1 MNWRFTMSEALDM
14 HKKWHGKLEIIS
26 KAPVQNA
33 HDLSVAYTP
42 GVAEP
47 CVEIAKDPSLAYI
60 YTGKHNLVAV
70 VTDGSAVLGLGNIGG
85 LAGMPVMEGK
95 CCLFKKFGGVD
106 AFPICLSTQNT
117 QEIIDTCVAIAP
129 TFGGINLE
137 DISAPRC
144 FEIEEALKS
153 KLDIPVFHDDQHG
166 TAIVVLAALKNAL
179 KIVGKQLS
187 EITAT
192 ILGTGAAG
200 GAIARLLLAAG
211 VKDLVLVDR
220 KGILYKG
227 REGMDW
233 SKTALAELTN
243 KAGKKGGA
251 KEALEGSD
259 VLIGVSGPDTV
270 TADMVKGMADK
281 PIVFAM
287 SNPVPEIYPDEAKKG
302 GAAVVG
308 TGRSDY
314 ANQINNVLAFP
325 GIFRGALDA
334 RASAITENM
343 KLAAVNALAGLVSD
357 EELNADY
364 ILPKAFDDRVGV
376 AVAKAVREQAVAD
389 KVNRV

>member
-1 MNWRFTMSEALDM
+1 MSEALDM
-14 HKKWHGKLEIIS
+14 HKKWHGKLEVIS

-47 CVEIAKDPSLAYI
+47 CVEIAKDPSLAYT

-106 AFPICLSTQNT
+106 AFPICLSTQDT
-117 QEIIDTCVAIAP
+117 KEIIDACVAIAP

-144 FEIEEALKS
+144 FEIEEALKE

-166 TAIVVLAALKNAL
+166 TAIVVLAALINAL
-179 KIVGKQLS
+179 KIVGKKL
-187 EITAT
+187 ENVTAA

-211 VKDLVLVDR
+211 VKDLTLVDR

-233 SKTALAELTN
+233 SKTQLAELTN

-251 KEALEGSD
+251 KEALEGAD
-259 VLIGVSGPDTV
+259 VLIGVSGPNTV
-270 TADMVKGMADK
+270 SADMVKGMAEK

-343 KLAAVNALAGLVSD
+343 KLAAVKALAGLVSD

-364 ILPKAFDDRVGV
+364 ILPKAFDERVG
-376 AVAKAVREQAVAD
+376 ATVAKAVYDQAFKD
-389 KVNRV
+389 KVNRI

>member
-1 MNWRFTMSEALDM
+1 MSEALDM
-14 HKKWHGKLEIIS
+14 HKKWHGKLEVIS

-47 CVEIAKDPSLAYI
+47 CVEIAKDPSLAYT

-106 AFPICLSTQNT
+106 AFPICLSTQDT
-117 QEIIDTCVAIAP
+117 KEIIDACVAIAP

-144 FEIEEALKS
+144 FEIEEALKE

-166 TAIVVLAALKNAL
+166 TAIVVLAALTNAL
-179 KIVGKQLS
+179 KIVGKKL
-187 EITAT
+187 ENVTAA

-211 VKDLVLVDR
+211 VKDLTLVDR

-233 SKTALAELTN
+233 SKTQLAELTN
-243 KAGKKGGA
+243 KA
-251 KEALEGSD
+251 
-259 VLIGVSGPDTV
+259 DTV
-270 TADMVKGMADK
+270 TADMVKGMAEK

-343 KLAAVNALAGLVSD
+343 KLAAVKALAGLVSD

-364 ILPKAFDDRVGV
+364 ILPKAFDERVG
-376 AVAKAVREQAVAD
+376 ATVAKAVYEQAFKD
-389 KVNRV
+389 KVNRI

>member
-1 MNWRFTMSEALDM
+1 MSEALEM
-14 HKKWHGKLEIIS
+14 HKKWGGKLNIDS
-26 KAPVQNA
+26 KAPVNDA

-47 CVEIAKDPSLAYI
+47 CLEIAKDASLAYT

-70 VTDGSAVLGLGNIGG
+70 ITDGSAVLGLGNIGG

-95 CCLFKKFGGVD
+95 CCLFKKFGDVD

-117 QEIIDTCVAIAP
+117 KEIIDTCVAIAP

-144 FEIEEALKS
+144 FEIEQALKE

-179 KIVGKQLS
+179 KIVGKKL
-187 EITAT
+187 ENVTAT

-200 GAIARLLLAAG
+200 GAIARLLLSAG
-211 VKDLVLVDR
+211 VKDLILVDR

-233 SKTALAELTN
+233 SKTQLAEVTN
-243 KAGKKGGA
+243 KECRKGDA
-251 KEALEGSD
+251 KEALRGSD
-259 VLIGVSGPDTV
+259 VLIGVSGPNTV
-270 TADMVKGMADK
+270 TVDMVKDMAKD

-287 SNPVPEIYPDEAKKG
+287 SNPVPEIFPDDAKKG

-314 ANQINNVLAFP
+314 PNQINNVLAFP

-334 RASAITENM
+334 RASAITDNM
-343 KLAAVNALAGLVSD
+343 KLAAVEALAGLVSD
-357 EELNADY
+357 EELNPDY
-364 ILPKAFDDRVGV
+364 ILPKAFDARVGKT
-376 AVAKAVREQAVAD
+376 VAKAVYEQAKKD
-389 KVNRV
+389 KVNRI

>member
-1 MNWRFTMSEALDM
+1 MSEALDM
-14 HKKWHGKLEIIS
+14 HKKWHGKLEVVS
-26 KAPVQNA
+26 KALVQNA

-47 CVEIAKDPSLAYI
+47 CVEIAKDPSLAYT

-106 AFPICLSTQNT
+106 AFPICLSTQDT
-117 QEIIDTCVAIAP
+117 KEIIDACVAIAP

-144 FEIEEALKS
+144 FEIEEALKE

-166 TAIVVLAALKNAL
+166 TAIVVLAALTNAL
-179 KIVGKQLS
+179 KIVGKKL
-187 EITAT
+187 ENVTAA

-211 VKDLVLVDR
+211 VKDLTLVDR

-233 SKTALAELTN
+233 SKTQLAELTN

-251 KEALEGSD
+251 KEALEGTD
-259 VLIGVSGPDTV
+259 VLIGVSGPNIV
-270 TADMVKGMADK
+270 TADMVKGMAEK

-343 KLAAVNALAGLVSD
+343 KLAAVKALAGLVSD

-364 ILPKAFDDRVGV
+364 ILPKAFDERVG
-376 AVAKAVREQAVAD
+376 ATVAKAVYEQAFKD
-389 KVNRV
+389 KVNRI

>member
-1 MNWRFTMSEALDM
+1 MSEALEM
-14 HKKWHGKLEIIS
+14 HKKWGGKLNIDS
-26 KAPVQNA
+26 KAPVNDA

-47 CVEIAKDPSLAYI
+47 CLEIAKDASLAYT

-70 VTDGSAVLGLGNIGG
+70 ITDGSAVLGLGNIGG

-95 CCLFKKFGGVD
+95 CCLFKKFGDVD

-117 QEIIDTCVAIAP
+117 KEIIDTCVAIAP

-144 FEIEEALKS
+144 FEIEQALKE
-153 KLDIPVFHDDQHG
+153 KLVIPVFHDDQHG

-179 KIVGKQLS
+179 KIVGKKL
-187 EITAT
+187 ENVTAT

-200 GAIARLLLAAG
+200 GAIARLLLSAG
-211 VKDLVLVDR
+211 VKDLILVDR

-233 SKTALAELTN
+233 SKTQLAEVTN
-243 KAGKKGGA
+243 KECRKGDA
-251 KEALEGSD
+251 KEALRGSD
-259 VLIGVSGPDTV
+259 VLIGVSGPNTV
-270 TADMVKGMADK
+270 TVDMVKDMAKD

-287 SNPVPEIYPDEAKKG
+287 SNPVPEIFPNDAKKG

-314 ANQINNVLAFP
+314 PNQINNVLAFP

-334 RASAITENM
+334 RASAITDNM
-343 KLAAVNALAGLVSD
+343 KLAAVEALAGLVSD
-357 EELNADY
+357 EELNPDY
-364 ILPKAFDDRVGV
+364 ILPKAFDARVGKT
-376 AVAKAVREQAVAD
+376 VAKAVYEQAKKD
-389 KVNRV
+389 KVNRI

>member
-1 MNWRFTMSEALDM
+1 MSEALDM

-26 KAPVQNA
+26 KVPVQNA

-47 CVEIAKDPSLAYI
+47 CIEISKDPSLAYT

-70 VTDGSAVLGLGNIGG
+70 ITDGSAVLGLGNIGG

-117 QEIIDTCVAIAP
+117 QEIIDACVAIAP

-144 FEIEEALKS
+144 FEIEETLKK

-179 KIVGKQLS
+179 KIVGKNLS
-187 EITAT
+187 DITAT

-211 VKDLVLVDR
+211 IKDLVLVDR
-220 KGILYKG
+220 KGILYKD
-227 REGMDW
+227 RENMDW
-233 SKTALAELTN
+233 SKTQLAELTN
-243 KAGKKGGA
+243 KACKKGGA
-251 KEALEGSD
+251 REALEGSD
-259 VLIGVSGPDTV
+259 VLIGVSGPNTV
-270 TADMVKGMADK
+270 TADMVAAMAEK

-302 GAAVVG
+302 GAAVIG

-357 EELNADY
+357 EELCADY
-364 ILPKAFDDRVGV
+364 ILPKAFDERVG
-376 AVAKAVREQAVAD
+376 ATVAKAVYEQAIAD
-389 KVNRV
+389 KVNRI

>member
-1 MNWRFTMSEALDM
+1 MSEALDM
-14 HKKWHGKLEIIS
+14 HKKWHGKLEVIS

-47 CVEIAKDPSLAYI
+47 CVEIAKDPSLAYT

-106 AFPICLSTQNT
+106 AFPICLSTQDT
-117 QEIIDTCVAIAP
+117 KEIIDACVAIAP

-144 FEIEEALKS
+144 FEIEEALKE

-166 TAIVVLAALKNAL
+166 TAIVVLAALTNAL
-179 KIVGKQLS
+179 KIVGKKL
-187 EITAT
+187 ENVTAA

-211 VKDLVLVDR
+211 VKDLTLVDR

-233 SKTALAELTN
+233 SKTQLAELTN
-243 KAGKKGGA
+243 KAGKKGSA
-251 KEALEGSD
+251 KEALEGAD
-259 VLIGVSGPDTV
+259 VLIGVSGPNTV
-270 TADMVKGMADK
+270 TADMVKCMAEK

-343 KLAAVNALAGLVSD
+343 KLAAVKALAGLVSD

-364 ILPKAFDDRVGV
+364 ILPKAFDERVG
-376 AVAKAVREQAVAD
+376 ATVAKAVYEQAFKD
-389 KVNRV
+389 KVNRI

>member
-1 MNWRFTMSEALDM
+1 MSEALDM
-14 HKKWHGKLEIIS
+14 HKKWHGKLEVVS
-26 KAPVQNA
+26 KALVQNA

-47 CVEIAKDPSLAYI
+47 CVEIAKDPSLAYT

-106 AFPICLSTQNT
+106 AFPICLSTQDT
-117 QEIIDTCVAIAP
+117 KEIIDACVAIAP

-144 FEIEEALKS
+144 FEIEEALKE

-166 TAIVVLAALKNAL
+166 TAIVVLAALTNAL
-179 KIVGKQLS
+179 KIVGKKL
-187 EITAT
+187 ENVTAA

-211 VKDLVLVDR
+211 VKDLTLVDR

-233 SKTALAELTN
+233 SKTQLAELTN

-251 KEALEGSD
+251 KEALEGAD
-259 VLIGVSGPDTV
+259 VLIGVSGPNIV
-270 TADMVKGMADK
+270 TADMVKGMAEK

-343 KLAAVNALAGLVSD
+343 KLAAVKALAGLVSD

-364 ILPKAFDDRVGV
+364 ILPKAFDERVG
-376 AVAKAVREQAVAD
+376 ATVAKAVYEQAFKD
-389 KVNRV
+389 KVNRI